1 MPLLTPSSVHIDQ
14 PLTNLTLAYA
24 QSQEAFIA
32 DKVFPVVG
40 VDKQSDKYYIYDRAE
55 MNRSG
60 NVKALAPR
68 TEVERIGMRI
78 SNASYFADVYGLGMD
93 FDEQTLANEDA
104 ALDIR
109 AAGAQTLMGQL
120 MVHREEQFA
129 DTFFKASAG
138 WTDWT
143 GVANADNDTD
153 AEITQWSDYTNSTP
167 IVDVT
172 RASKTIQLQSG
183 GFRPNTMVVG
193 REVHDQLI
201 NNPKILARLNGGATV
216 QNTALVTKA
225 KLAEIFE
232 VENYYVMEAVKNT
245 AKEDV
250 PGGSDVHGSETL
262 SFIGGKGA
270 LLCYTPSTAGLMT
283 PSAGLTFAW
292 NNLPGVN
299 NLGITVESFSDDAL
313 KRQQIAEM
321 IQVKMSYDMKVVG
334 GELGLFIASAV
345 A

>member
-24 QSQEAFIA
+24 QSQESFVA

-40 VDKQSDKYYIYDRAE
+40 VDKQSDKYYEYNRAD

-60 NVKALAPR
+60 DVKKLAPR
-68 TEVERIGMRI
+68 TEVERIGMAI
-78 SNASYFADVYGLGMD
+78 SSDSYYADVYGLGMD

-109 AAGAQTLMGQL
+109 SAGAQTLVNRL
-120 MVHREEQFA
+120 MIHREEQFA
-129 DTFFKASAG
+129 STFFSAG
-138 WTDWT
+138 VWGNQDLQSGRSIVEWDQ
-143 GVANADNDTD
+143 ALA
-153 AEITQWSDYTNSTP
+153 TP
-167 IVDVT
+167 IKNVT
-172 RASKTIQLQSG
+172 DASKTIQLQSG

-193 REVHDQLI
+193 REVHDALI
-201 NNPKILARLNGGATV
+201 NSSDILKRIGLEAGAT
-216 QNTALVTKA
+216 TASPA
-225 KLAEIFE
+225 LATRQMMARIFE

-245 AKEDV
+245 AVEGAAES
-250 PGGSDVHGSETL
+250 PA
-262 SFIGGKGA
+262 FIGGKHA
-270 LLCYTPSTAGLMT
+270 MLCYTPSNAGLMT
-283 PSAGLTFAW
+283 PAAGLTFAW
-292 NNLPGVN
+292 NNIPGVN
-299 NLGITVESFSDDAL
+299 NLGISVESFSDDAL

-334 GELGLFIASAV
+334 ADLGFFFETIV